1 MKDYHDAGMSVQG
14 DPLNQRQRMHENLLE
29 INGCIFIIIKEQV
42 IKRLYFLSYSRSSCL
57 GWKCVITDNELK
69 SLLCQN
75 ADSRSTVLANGLTK
89 YGTSP
94 YPIDH
99 LAFGSCT
106 ASTISK
112 DTWDELIKIN
122 LNEINWLNV
131 ERRFLRIMGLE
142 GMGLNVAFTPSGTD
156 AETFVSHVL
165 VESSNKPLCNILI
178 APNEIGG
185 GSALAAEGL
194 RFDELAPDGST
205 GDVED
210 IIIKRINDK
219 VMVKKIRIR
228 NNSGELLNQSVV
240 SKECTQFFSK
250 SLQQDEQILVHLV
263 AGSKTNVHTPN
274 RYFIE
279 EKQKSIG
286 MDLNVMIDAAQ
297 GRFSRSGIKKCLQKG
312 WIVMTTGSKFFGGPP
327 FSSVILFPS
336 KFELKDK
343 WNDDLG
349 VLFDSAAIFPS
360 QESPVKTERLGSLVR
375 WYAALNEIENYY
387 QIPKYRR
394 FEFLKWFEEDA
405 IKLFENNDLIEVI
418 NSIPDESDSSSRLLQ
433 SNLTIISFKLRRS
446 IDSEWF
452 GISKLRKIHI
462 NLMDRN
468 LSEELIHLGQPVN
481 LNSDGSIG
489 VLRLAFGGI
498 MMQKLNRIVE
508 GSGSMDT
515 ARQEFRIWLDVVKKR
530 ITELLKKE

>member
-1 MKDYHDAGMSVQG
+1 M
-14 DPLNQRQRMHENLLE
+14 
-29 INGCIFIIIKEQV
+29 
-42 IKRLYFLSYSRSSCL
+42 
-57 GWKCVITDNELK
+57 ITETELK

-89 YGTSP
+89 YATSP
-94 YPIDH
+94 YPIEH

-112 DTWDELIKIN
+112 ETWDELIKID
-122 LNEINWLNV
+122 LAKINWLDV
-131 ERRFLRIMGLE
+131 ERRFLRIMKLE
-142 GMGLNVAFTPSGTD
+142 GMGLSVVFTPSGTD

-165 VESSNKPLCNILI
+165 VESSDKPLRNILI

-185 GSALAAEGL
+185 GSTLAAGGL
-194 RFDELAPDGST
+194 RFDQLAPDGST

-210 IIIKRINDK
+210 ILIKRINDK
-219 VMVKKIRIR
+219 VMINKIKIR
-228 NNSGELLNQSVV
+228 NDSGELLDESEISEEC
-240 SKECTQFFSK
+240 SKAFSK
-250 SLQQDEQILVHLV
+250 SLQQDEQVLVHLV
-263 AGSKTNVHTPN
+263 AGSKTSVHTPN

-286 MDLNVMIDAAQ
+286 NDLNVMVDAAQ
-297 GRFSRSGIKKCLQKG
+297 GRFSRSGIKKCLEMG

-336 KFELKDK
+336 KFELKNK

-349 VLFDSAAIFPS
+349 LLFDSAAIFPS
-360 QESPVKTERLGSLVR
+360 QELPVKTERLGSLVR

-387 QIPKYRR
+387 QIPKSRR

-405 IKLFENNDLIEVI
+405 IKIFKNNDLIKVI
-418 NSIPDESDSSSRLLQ
+418 NTAPENIDSGSRLLQ

-452 GISKLRKIHI
+452 SMSKLRKIHL
-462 NLMDRN
+462 NLMDEN
-468 LSEELIHLGQPVN
+468 MNQELIHLGQPVKIA
-481 LNSDGSIG
+481 SDGSIG
-489 VLRLAFGGI
+489 ALRLAFGGI
-498 MMQKLNRIVE
+498 MMQQLNRIVE

-515 ARQEFRIWLDVVKKR
+515 ARQEFRIWLNIVKKR
-530 ITELLKKE
+530 ITEILTKE